1 LIQNVEHVEP
11 EITTRD
17 VAVVDEPIPETR
29 ADTGLWWLFAKPI
42 VEEPIPETRADTG
55 LWWLFAKPIVEE
67 PIPET
72 RADTGLW
79 WLFAKPATVAIPQDN
94 RVIID
99 TGIFDRPILIQNI
112 EPVEPE
118 VTTRNVTVTEESVPE
133 ASRVII
139 DTGIFDRPIL
149 IQNVEPVVEEVVP
162 QNDRVIID
170 TGIFDRPILIQN
182 VGSVEPEVTTRDIAL
197 AEEPTEETTRIIIDT
212 GIFDRPILIQRPE
225 EVVEVVKEMTGTVID
240 TGIFDRPIY
249 IQESTNNVIENT
261 REAPV
266 MTTEEQQ
273 DYELRGDTS
282 LWWLF
287 YKQDNTNIIEIKRDV
302 VPQQTIIQPLI
313 RLPLAVDY
321 LFEQPKV
328 ESISREA
335 PVVEASKSENII
347 QPLIRL
353 PLAVDYL
360 FEQPK
365 VESISR
371 EAPVVEA
378 PKSENIIQPLIRLP
392 LAVDYLFEQPK
403 NIETP
408 REVPVEVTY
417 QTPNA
422 PYGYAP
428 QVSKPPYGVD
438 VESVSREAPVV
449 EAPKSENIIQPLIR
463 LPLAVD
469 YLFEQPKVESVS
481 REAPVVETSKSDNI
495 IQPLIRLPLAVDY
508 LFEKPTDNNNTE
520 TRDVSLANIENAD
533 SEVDRLKV
541 IIDELTAKLEQ
552 KQQSEANLNGRVA
565 TLTLMLNEADKKNRD
580 LSRKYDEKVNNLL
593 ARTASLNTQLA
604 VVSLLSNEPRV
615 SNKIADDCATIN
627 ELMKEKNQS
636 KISDDCATI
645 NELMKEMEQLKQQ
658 PVETTSREV
667 VMDAPREVVAP
678 ANNDALMAKLAQIN
692 TQLAKVSLE
701 SNDEVRN
708 LRKIVKENEQKIDD
722 LQKSNARINGQ
733 LANLT
738 LNVDETIR
746 GLKNEPSNK
755 IANDCATI
763 NELMKEKNQSKISD
777 DCATINE
784 LMKEME
790 QLKQQPVETTSR
802 EVVMDAPREVVAPAN
817 NDALMAKMAQI
828 NTQLAKL
835 SLENNDNVR
844 DLRRVI
850 KEKDQ
855 KIDDLQKSNARING
869 QLATLTLNVDET
881 IRGLKNEPSN
891 KIANDCATINE
902 LMKEKNQSKISDD
915 CATINELMKEMEQLK
930 QQPVETTS
938 REVVMDAPREVVA
951 PANNDALMAKLAQ
964 INTQLAKV
972 SLESN
977 DEVRNLRKIVK
988 ENEQKIDDLQ
998 KSNARINGQLANLT
1012 LNVDETIRGLKNEPS
1027 NKIANDC
1034 ATINELMKQM
1044 NEQPE
1049 ITTRD
1054 VPVMEEVPKIAND
1067 CATIA
1072 QQNKY
1077 IAELEAQLNGNNKIS
1092 DDCATINELMKEMNQ
1107 SKISN
1112 DCATINELMKEMNQ
1126 SKISN
1131 DCATI
1136 NELMKEMKQLKQQP
1150 SESNDVEKLRNKL
1163 GELNTQVAV
1172 LSLYARD
1179 MEKANAKLEKENSE
1193 AVDSLRTKL
1202 AELNTRLAVVSLN
1215 TPSYIAPIETANE
1228 IQSRE
1233 IVVPEVQ
1240 SVPRAVVDV
1249 APDME
1254 ESLRSKAA
1262 DINTRLALITLMY
1275 DDDVRALKN
1284 AQKEKDVLIEDLRNK
1299 AAKLNT
1305 NLATLTLDS
1314 NEECACLREFAVE
1327 KQLERDA
1334 LRSSAS
1340 QLNGQLA
1347 NLTLNLD
1354 EILRSNNAYLNEKTE
1369 EVDFLR
1375 QCTVQLNQQLAQL
1388 TLSFDDII
1396 KSNNGYMAKQQDEI
1410 NKLTDKTTD
1419 LNGRLARLTLNY
1431 DEMNLDNQKKI
1442 KEQAQEIEKLQQKA
1456 ADLNGSIAKLTLYF
1470 DEMAQQKTTP
1480 VAPEVA
1486 TREVPVVVSE
1496 VTREVPIVA
1505 PIDNESNV
1513 QSDKF
1518 RDISVKLNQNL
1529 ATLTLDYDTLKRESE
1544 AQQKADQQ
1552 KIEYLQNERTKLN
1565 SNLAKVTLQYDE
1577 DITKKN
1583 RTIKNL
1589 NNMLNNSNVAYNNA
1603 RRGSVVAKIQ
1613 KIERLTDMSTNLN
1626 SNLARVTL
1634 EFNEMVQSKDA
1645 EINKLKDSLKN
1656 YEMGNKHRNSTI
1668 TVEYNDVNYYNINT
1682 NAEKH
1687 SSKVMGSSDVPT
1699 PASVPEAPEAAHI
1712 APAAEPEIVEV
1723 KEVVVEEDG
1732 KKKKRG
1738 KRSKS
1743 TSKKIVKKSNK
1754 YGDLSIEQRKAMN
1767 KELVNQ
1773 SCNIL

>member
-1 LIQNVEHVEP
+1 MIQNVEHVEP

-302 VPQQTIIQPLI
+302 VPQQT
-313 RLPLAVDY
+313 
-321 LFEQPKV
+321 
-328 ESISREA
+328 
-335 PVVEASKSENII
+335 II

-763 NELMKEKNQSKISD
+763 NELMK
-777 DCATINE
+777 
-784 LMKEME
+784 
-790 QLKQQPVETTSR
+790 
-802 EVVMDAPREVVAPAN
+802 
-817 NDALMAKMAQI
+817 
-828 NTQLAKL
+828 
-835 SLENNDNVR
+835 
-844 DLRRVI
+844 
-850 KEKDQ
+850 
-855 KIDDLQKSNARING
+855 
-869 QLATLTLNVDET
+869 
-881 IRGLKNEPSN
+881 
-891 KIANDCATINE
+891 
-902 LMKEKNQSKISDD
+902 
-915 CATINELMKEMEQLK
+915 
-930 QQPVETTS
+930 
-938 REVVMDAPREVVA
+938 
-951 PANNDALMAKLAQ
+951 
-964 INTQLAKV
+964 
-972 SLESN
+972 
-977 DEVRNLRKIVK
+977 
-988 ENEQKIDDLQ
+988 
-998 KSNARINGQLANLT
+998 
-1012 LNVDETIRGLKNEPS
+1012 
-1027 NKIANDC
+1027 
-1034 ATINELMKQM
+1034 QM

-1092 DDCATINELMKEMNQ
+1092 D
-1107 SKISN
+1107 

>member
-1 LIQNVEHVEP
+1 MIQNVEHVEP

-335 PVVEASKSENII
+335 PVVEA
-347 QPLIRL
+347 
-353 PLAVDYL
+353 
-360 FEQPK
+360 
-365 VESISR
+365 
-371 EAPVVEA
+371 

-615 SNKIADDCATIN
+615 SNKIADDCATI
-627 ELMKEKNQS
+627 K
-636 KISDDCATI
+636 
-645 NELMKEMEQLKQQ
+645 
-658 PVETTSREV
+658 
-667 VMDAPREVVAP
+667 
-678 ANNDALMAKLAQIN
+678 
-692 TQLAKVSLE
+692 
-701 SNDEVRN
+701 
-708 LRKIVKENEQKIDD
+708 
-722 LQKSNARINGQ
+722 
-733 LANLT
+733 
-738 LNVDETIR
+738 
-746 GLKNEPSNK
+746 
-755 IANDCATI
+755 
-763 NELMKEKNQSKISD
+763 
-777 DCATINE
+777 
-784 LMKEME
+784 
-790 QLKQQPVETTSR
+790 
-802 EVVMDAPREVVAPAN
+802 
-817 NDALMAKMAQI
+817 
-828 NTQLAKL
+828 
-835 SLENNDNVR
+835 
-844 DLRRVI
+844 
-850 KEKDQ
+850 
-855 KIDDLQKSNARING
+855 
-869 QLATLTLNVDET
+869 
-881 IRGLKNEPSN
+881 
-891 KIANDCATINE
+891 
-902 LMKEKNQSKISDD
+902 
-915 CATINELMKEMEQLK
+915 
-930 QQPVETTS
+930 
-938 REVVMDAPREVVA
+938 
-951 PANNDALMAKLAQ
+951 
-964 INTQLAKV
+964 
-972 SLESN
+972 
-977 DEVRNLRKIVK
+977 
-988 ENEQKIDDLQ
+988 
-998 KSNARINGQLANLT
+998 
-1012 LNVDETIRGLKNEPS
+1012 
-1027 NKIANDC
+1027 
-1034 ATINELMKQM
+1034 ELMKQL
-1044 NEQPE
+1044 NA
-1049 ITTRD
+1049 
-1054 VPVMEEVPKIAND
+1054 PKIEAD

-1072 QQNKY
+1072 QQNQR
-1077 IAELEAQLNGNNKIS
+1077 IEELEKQLNSSSKIA
-1092 DDCATINELMKEMNQ
+1092 DDCATILSQNQTIQELKEALQ
-1107 SKISN
+1107 SN
-1112 DCATINELMKEMNQ
+1112 
-1126 SKISN
+1126 
-1131 DCATI
+1131 
-1136 NELMKEMKQLKQQP
+1136 
-1150 SESNDVEKLRNKL
+1150 
-1163 GELNTQVAV
+1163 
-1172 LSLYARD
+1172 
-1179 MEKANAKLEKENSE
+1179 EKENSE
-1193 AVDSLRTKL
+1193 LRDNNVYLSNNIKDLQNILCQLRITYF
-1202 AELNTRLAVVSLN
+1202 AE
-1215 TPSYIAPIETANE
+1215 
-1228 IQSRE
+1228 
-1233 IVVPEVQ
+1233 
-1240 SVPRAVVDV
+1240 
-1249 APDME
+1249 
-1254 ESLRSKAA
+1254 
-1262 DINTRLALITLMY
+1262 
-1275 DDDVRALKN
+1275 
-1284 AQKEKDVLIEDLRNK
+1284 RNK
-1299 AAKLNT
+1299 SDNLVNTIAQLKKENAKL
-1305 NLATLTLDS
+1305 
-1314 NEECACLREFAVE
+1314 
-1327 KQLERDA
+1327 
-1334 LRSSAS
+1334 SS
-1340 QLNGQLA
+1340 
-1347 NLTLNLD
+1347 
-1354 EILRSNNAYLNEKTE
+1354 
-1369 EVDFLR
+1369 
-1375 QCTVQLNQQLAQL
+1375 
-1388 TLSFDDII
+1388 
-1396 KSNNGYMAKQQDEI
+1396 
-1410 NKLTDKTTD
+1410 
-1419 LNGRLARLTLNY
+1419 
-1431 DEMNLDNQKKI
+1431 
-1442 KEQAQEIEKLQQKA
+1442 
-1456 ADLNGSIAKLTLYF
+1456 
-1470 DEMAQQKTTP
+1470 
-1480 VAPEVA
+1480 
-1486 TREVPVVVSE
+1486 
-1496 VTREVPIVA
+1496 
-1505 PIDNESNV
+1505 
-1513 QSDKF
+1513 
-1518 RDISVKLNQNL
+1518 
-1529 ATLTLDYDTLKRESE
+1529 
-1544 AQQKADQQ
+1544 
-1552 KIEYLQNERTKLN
+1552 
-1565 SNLAKVTLQYDE
+1565 
-1577 DITKKN
+1577 
-1583 RTIKNL
+1583 
-1589 NNMLNNSNVAYNNA
+1589 
-1603 RRGSVVAKIQ
+1603 
-1613 KIERLTDMSTNLN
+1613 
-1626 SNLARVTL
+1626 
-1634 EFNEMVQSKDA
+1634 
-1645 EINKLKDSLKN
+1645 
-1656 YEMGNKHRNSTI
+1656 
-1668 TVEYNDVNYYNINT
+1668 
-1682 NAEKH
+1682 
-1687 SSKVMGSSDVPT
+1687 
-1699 PASVPEAPEAAHI
+1699 
-1712 APAAEPEIVEV
+1712 
-1723 KEVVVEEDG
+1723 
-1732 KKKKRG
+1732 
-1738 KRSKS
+1738 
-1743 TSKKIVKKSNK
+1743 
-1754 YGDLSIEQRKAMN
+1754 
-1767 KELVNQ
+1767 EL
-1773 SCNIL
+1773 